1 MRTKIFILTLVVT
14 VITLISS
21 LNIKALSPVNGNY
34 VLLDDVD
41 IYYNSVLQDKK
52 WLLMDDGYWYLDYDG
67 AGSLDNGLFPNST
80 TGTIIEIRSTSPV
93 YYMLEFYHGLTG
105 QKIIFDL
112 SKLLYIQFSII
123 YDVANDDFTIVIE
136 DDSNGYLINYTYKI
150 KDAYV
155 RIYDLAYELSQ
166 QTDDYR
172 KAYKD
177 GYDQAVIDKNLE
189 TQDLIDDV
197 VQAAYNEAYEDAK
210 SLFGY
215 YDNDLAQWL
224 SATTYGSLRYSQG
237 QADAN
242 ANVIALKGF
251 IPAILGTVF
260 AFFFQVASIGVL
272 GISILDIIGALFGI
286 VILLFVIKMLLGK

>member
-14 VITLISS
+14 VIILISS

-41 IYYNSVLQDKK
+41 IYYNSVLQEKK

-67 AGSLDNGLFPNST
+67 NGSIGNGLFPFST

-93 YYMLEFYHGLTG
+93 YYMLEFYHVLTG

-112 SKLLYIQFSII
+112 SKLLFINFSII
-123 YDVANDDFTIVIE
+123 YDVSTDDYTIDIE
-136 DDSNGYLINYTYKI
+136 GDNTGYLDGYTYKI
-150 KDAYV
+150 KDGYV
-155 RIYDLAYELSQ
+155 RIYDLAYEISQ
-166 QTDDYR
+166 QSDEYR

-177 GYDQAVIDKNLE
+177 GYDQAVIDKNFE
-189 TQDLIDDV
+189 TQDLIKNV
-197 VQAAYNEAYEDAK
+197 EQAAYDDAYEDAK
-210 SLFGY
+210 TLYGY

-224 SATTYGSLRYSQG
+224 SASTYGSLRYSQG